1 MKPIKKKTTQK
12 INPKEIQKSFME
24 TVEESLVSQGVKFFE
39 VDNGLNID
47 SEWLELPQSITEI
60 SSRELGECLNAFT
73 QQKMYLRTLLGRT
86 ELWVEDA
93 KRAYLSAGDKTYKAL
108 SNGKLSETA
117 KERLINSDE
126 NVKPLYYEYR
136 ECVQRKNLVELNIL
150 NVEDAIFMLSREV
163 SRRNADFNDEN
174 KNYSVN
180 R

>member
-1 MKPIKKKTTQK
+1 
-12 INPKEIQKSFME
+12 
-24 TVEESLVSQGVKFFE
+24 
-39 VDNGLNID
+39 
-47 SEWLELPQSITEI
+47 
-60 SSRELGECLNAFT
+60 
-73 QQKMYLRTLLGRT
+73 MYLRTLLGRI

-174 KNYSVN
+174 RNYSVN